1 MGSGNVASMLYMF
14 HAPANVYL
22 YRSGK
27 YVTSTYYSS
36 EYPEW
41 VEQFNSDSLPVYIE
55 ASRRWESRVP
65 ASYHHLA
72 RADHAA
78 FEGDKVHTTFPHRYE
93 EELADA
99 IAENPR
105 AALARWFSW
114 TPSLDEA
121 TLMLARSG
129 IEAMALGQRDATDCL
144 SIVLSM
150 VDSNSHYYGPL
161 SMETFDTLMRLDKA
175 LGEFLE
181 FLDQTLGRDAYV
193 VALSSDHGFPEVPEY
208 RLELGLPGSR
218 IRDEQIEELLAEA
231 RAELDGFLATSDAT
245 AGRVAEIAE
254 SHDFVEEAFTSVDLS
269 HEDESENEFRQLYKN
284 SFRQERIP
292 RLPLFSLNTFHSAI
306 GEAGVM
312 LRLEDGAMIDL
323 DAAVYGSAYPYDRH
337 VPLIFMGP
345 DVKAGVSDRFVR
357 TVDVAP
363 TLAQLAGIPIP
374 TDLDGQA
381 LITNQST
388 GAANR

>member
-1 MGSGNVASMLYMF
+1 M
-14 HAPANVYL
+14 
-22 YRSGK
+22 
-27 YVTSTYYSS
+27 
-36 EYPEW
+36 
-41 VEQFNSDSLPVYIE
+41 
-55 ASRRWESRVP
+55 
-65 ASYHHLA
+65 
-72 RADHAA
+72 
-78 FEGDKVHTTFPHRYE
+78 
-93 EELADA
+93 
-99 IAENPR
+99 
-105 AALARWFSW
+105 
-114 TPSLDEA
+114 
-121 TLMLARSG
+121 
-129 IEAMALGQRDATDCL
+129 
-144 SIVLSM
+144 
-150 VDSNSHYYGPL
+150 
-161 SMETFDTLMRLDKA
+161 
-175 LGEFLE
+175 
-181 FLDQTLGRDAYV
+181 
-193 VALSSDHGFPEVPEY
+193 
-208 RLELGLPGSR
+208 
-218 IRDEQIEELLAEA
+218 
-231 RAELDGFLATSDAT
+231 RAELDGSLATSDAT